1 VSALWDNRGVSTASQ
16 AKLFAALLGDAGTAT
31 PAEVAARAGVSAEAA
46 AETLS
51 ALARE
56 GLLEPMPG
64 GGYRATRLDSRE
76 VAELYPA
83 VLVLEAVAVRDA
95 PPYDDAALDR
105 MREANATLEAA
116 TDAEAGARADDL
128 FHQRLTEGCGNPR
141 LLDVVRPLRRA
152 LMAYERIYFSTRERR
167 ARSAAQHAGIV
178 DALAAGDQTRAA
190 ALVRDNF
197 TTALPELTAELDER
211 SRRS

>member
-1 VSALWDNRGVSTASQ
+1 MSSASH
-16 AKLFAALLGDAGTAT
+16 AKLFANLLGDAGTAT
-31 PAEVAARAGVSAEAA
+31 PAEVAGRAGVSPEAA

-64 GGYRATRLDSRE
+64 GGYRATGLDSRE
-76 VAELYPA
+76 VQELYPA

-95 PPYDDAALDR
+95 PHYDEAALAR
-105 MREANATLEAA
+105 MREANEQLVAA
-116 TDAEAGARADDL
+116 TDSEAGARADDL
-128 FHQRLTEGCGNPR
+128 FHERLTEACGNQR
-141 LLDVVRPLRRA
+141 LLDVVRPLRQA
-152 LMAYERIYFSTRERR
+152 LMAYERVYFSTPERR
-167 ARSAAQHAGIV
+167 SRSAAQHATIV
-178 DALAAGDQTRAA
+178 DALAAGDRERAA

-211 SRRS
+211 AGQDRSA

>member
-1 VSALWDNRGVSTASQ
+1 VRSASEAR
-16 AKLFAALLGDAGTAT
+16 LFAALLGDAGTAT
-31 PAEVAARAGVSAEAA
+31 PTEVAGRAGVSPEAA

-51 ALARE
+51 ALTRE

-64 GGYRATRLDSRE
+64 GGYRAIRLDSRE
-76 VAELYPA
+76 VRELYPA

-95 PPYDDAALDR
+95 PPYDAETLER
-105 MREANATLEAA
+105 MRAANAALEAA

-128 FHQRLTEGCGNPR
+128 FHQHLTEGCGNQR
-141 LLDVVRPLRRA
+141 LLDVVRPLRQA
-152 LMAYERIYFSTRERR
+152 LMAYERVYFSTRPRR
-167 ARSAAQHAGIV
+167 ARSAAQHGAIV
-178 DALAAGDQTRAA
+178 DALAAGDQERAA

-211 SRRS
+211 SRER

>member
-1 VSALWDNRGVSTASQ
+1 MSTASH

-31 PAEVAARAGVSAEAA
+31 PAEVAGRAGVSAEAA

-64 GGYRATRLDSRE
+64 GGYRASRLDSRE
-76 VAELYPA
+76 VRELYPA

-95 PPYDDAALDR
+95 PPFDAAAIERLS
-105 MREANATLEAA
+105 EANAGLVAA
-116 TDAEAGARADDL
+116 RDAAAAARADDE
-128 FHQRLTEGCGNPR
+128 FHRRLTEHCGNSR
-141 LLDVVRPLRRA
+141 LLDVVRPLRQA
-152 LMAYERIYFSTRERR
+152 LMDYERVYFSTPERR
-167 ARSAAQHAGIV
+167 ARSVAQHAAIA
-178 DALAAGDQTRAA
+178 DALAAGDQGRAA

-197 TTALPELTAELDER
+197 TTALPELTAELDA
-211 SRRS
+211 RRREP

>member
-1 VSALWDNRGVSTASQ
+1 MSSASHAR
-16 AKLFAALLGDAGTAT
+16 LFAALLGDAGTAT
-31 PAEVAARAGVSAEAA
+31 PAEVAGRAGVSPEAA

-51 ALARE
+51 ALTRE

-64 GGYRATRLDSRE
+64 GGYRAPRLQSRE
-76 VAELYPA
+76 VRELYPA

-95 PPYDDAALDR
+95 PPSDAASLER
-105 MREANATLEAA
+105 MREANRALEAA

-128 FHQRLTEGCGNPR
+128 FHQRLTEGCGNQR
-141 LLDVVRPLRRA
+141 LLDVVRPLRQA
-152 LMAYERIYFSTRERR
+152 LMAYERVYFSTRPRR
-167 ARSAAQHAGIV
+167 SRSAGQHAAIV
-178 DALAAGDQTRAA
+178 DALAAGDQEGAA

-211 SRRS
+211 SRER